1 MDLLTGRDSSAR
13 LLRLVSG
20 RSGGDIARPLLGE
33 DMTHEDLKN
42 WIGSDWLKVDHLVDL
57 LHEVLTDDGAAEL
70 MRREVEAYNDRCKEE
85 GAA

>member
-1 MDLLTGRDSSAR
+1 
-13 LLRLVSG
+13 
-20 RSGGDIARPLLGE
+20 
-33 DMTHEDLKN
+33 MTHEDLKN

-70 MRREVEAYNDRCKEE
+70 MRREVEAYNDRCEEE